1 VAPPS
6 AKDLS
11 AVIFDLDGTLT
22 DTLPV
27 AFSAFRAAVAAFTD
41 RQFTDAELIAT
52 FGPSE
57 DGILRRLVPDHWE
70 RCFERYVDEYAE
82 RHHACSAPF
91 PGIEVALDL
100 LKRRGVRLAVVTGKA
115 ARTAAITLDRVGIAD
130 YFEIVATGSAAG
142 GIKPQAIRSVLD
154 AWREDPGRAA
164 YVGDAIPDMQAAR
177 AVGILGVG
185 AAWAGTATPVD
196 LTSAGAALV
205 FTDIEPFIAWLRG

>member
-1 VAPPS
+1 VTP

-22 DTLPV
+22 DTLPI

-41 RQFTDAELIAT
+41 RQFSDAELIAS

-57 DGILRRLVPDHWE
+57 DGILRRLIPEHWE

-91 PGIEVALDL
+91 PGIEAALDV
-100 LKRRGVRLAVVTGKA
+100 LKRRGVRLGLVTGKA
-115 ARTAAITLDRVGIAD
+115 ARTAAITLERVRIAH
-130 YFEIVATGSAAG
+130 YFDAVETGSSAG
-142 GIKPQAIRSVLD
+142 GVKPQAIRNVLH
-154 AWREDPGRAA
+154 AWRADVGRAA

-185 AAWAGTATPVD
+185 AASAGTATPGD
-196 LTSAGAALV
+196 LTSAGATVV
-205 FTDIEPFIAWLRG
+205 FTNIEPFVGWLRG